1 MKKLFS
7 LLLICVL
14 LLSLIACG
22 SEKEAVEYYLAE
34 YTHEPAFEG
43 ATQQRILY
51 TYDDQWRLSSILTH
65 FGEEEAAN
73 MHYTYSEDNTVVTS
87 TDSVSGMATEVH
99 RSFDKNGNIIKME
112 QYDQGTQTSVVYSEY
127 DTNDRITTQVT
138 TYFSHALLQKSKS
151 TYAYD
156 SRGNEV
162 TQTQEMTYLDGNVY
176 VSRTEREYDSKDRV
190 TRQRQFTG
198 DTLSSDYL
206 YTYDDAANTQ
216 TRTSAT
222 EGDASGK
229 LVYTYDD
236 HGNTLKIEA
245 IGPDGNT
252 QYLQRYRYI
261 GTDGS
266 EASGFEE

>member
-14 LLSLIACG
+14 LFSLTACDN
-22 SEKEAVEYYLAE
+22 EKEAVEYYLAE

-43 ATQQRILY
+43 ATHQRILY

-73 MHYTYSEDNTVVTS
+73 MTYTYSEDNTVVTS
-87 TDSVSGMATEVH
+87 SDSVSGITSEVH
-99 RSFDKNGNIIKME
+99 RSFDKNGNILKME
-112 QYDQGTQTSVVYSEY
+112 EYDNGVKTIVAYSEY
-127 DTNDRITTQVT
+127 DEENRPLSQVS
-138 TYFSHALLQKSKS
+138 TYFGHALLQKSKMEY
-151 TYAYD
+151 TYD
-156 SRGNEV
+156 SLGNEV
-162 TQTQEMTYLDGNVY
+162 TEIQELTYLDGTVFT
-176 VSRTEREYDSKDRV
+176 SRTEREYDSKNRV

-198 DTLSSDYL
+198 ETLSSDYL
-206 YTYDDAANTQ
+206 YTYDEAANTQ

-222 EGDASGK
+222 EGDGSGK
-229 LVYTYDD
+229 LVYTYDN
-236 HGNTLKIEA
+236 HGNTLRIEA

-261 GTDGS
+261 GSDGS
-266 EASGFEE
+266 ETSGFEE